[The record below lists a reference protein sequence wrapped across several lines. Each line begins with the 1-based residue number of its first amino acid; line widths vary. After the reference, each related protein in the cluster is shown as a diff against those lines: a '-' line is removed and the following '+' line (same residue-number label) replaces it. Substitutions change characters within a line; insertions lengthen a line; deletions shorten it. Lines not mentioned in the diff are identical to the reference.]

1 MQQIQT
7 FFMPVLL
14 HMDFNKLFLAT
25 RPWQVTLYEV
35 VATGH
40 LRNALLMLRSIHCLK
55 TWNGGLEVPGIEQ
68 VK

>member
-1 MQQIQT
+1 
-7 FFMPVLL
+7 MPVLL

-40 LRNALLMLRSIHCLK
+40 LRNALLMLRSIHYVSKHGMVAWKYL
-55 TWNGGLEVPGIEQ
+55 V
-68 VK
+68 